1 MTETNTNDLFVGKKG
16 RLSRNLIRG
25 RSSSLRWTSSSYDEV
40 KEQAAAER
48 ERQETEI
55 RVTMASG
62 ALETVLQP
70 IIDLHDGQ
78 TVGVE
83 ALSRFNTTP
92 RRSPHLW
99 FADAAAVGLGLEL
112 EMTSLRLALEE
123 LRRLPS
129 EVYLSFNASAATI
142 VSDQFKTALADVP
155 GERFVVELTQDTKDP
170 DYKALAKAVKR
181 MRSTGIR
188 LAVDDIGATATA
200 GADNFRHIL
209 DLEPDIIKLDI
220 GMTRGTD
227 ADNGKQALGS
237 ALLKFGMD
245 FATFVAEG
253 IETEEEFETMRSLG
267 CRYGQGYY
275 LGRPGK
281 MRTQAPRHGG
291 AGQLWIDQEESVTS
305 DATAPS
311 GTDASDKDDSSS
323 TLGTTEAGA
332 GGDATGDDG
341 VQAAGDDG
349 GDATGDGARQAGRD
363 ADRDAERDSAAAG
376 VDDYAE
382 LLAVVAELQ
391 AQRKGSNTGRTDKL
405 IIRTGVKAMAEAV
418 VTPSD
423 K

>member
-1 MTETNTNDLFVGKKG
+1 
-16 RLSRNLIRG
+16 
-25 RSSSLRWTSSSYDEV
+25 
-40 KEQAAAER
+40 
-48 ERQETEI
+48 
-55 RVTMASG
+55 
-62 ALETVLQP
+62 
-70 IIDLHDGQ
+70 
-78 TVGVE
+78 
-83 ALSRFNTTP
+83 
-92 RRSPHLW
+92 
-99 FADAAAVGLGLEL
+99 
-112 EMTSLRLALEE
+112 
-123 LRRLPS
+123 
-129 EVYLSFNASAATI
+129 
-142 VSDQFKTALADVP
+142 VP

-220 GMTRGTD
+220 GMTRGAV

-281 MRTQAPRHGG
+281 MRIQAPRHGG
-291 AGQLWIDQEESVTS
+291 AGQLWIDQEETVAS
-305 DATAPS
+305 DAAPS
-311 GTDASDKDDSSS
+311 DTDSTDKDDSSN
-323 TLGTTEAGA
+323 TRGAVETGTDASGESEVGEAGDIK
-332 GGDATGDDG
+332 GDAA
-341 VQAAGDDG
+341 VDG
-349 GDATGDGARQAGRD
+349 GQDGGREVR
-363 ADRDAERDSAAAG
+363 RDAERGTAAAG

-391 AQRKGSNTGRTDKL
+391 AQRKGTNSGRADSL
-405 IIRTGVKAMAEAV
+405 IIRTGVKALAEV
-418 VTPSD
+418 VTSSD

>member
-16 RLSRNLIRG
+16 RLSRSLIRG
-25 RSSSLRWTSSSYDEV
+25 KSSSIRWTSSSYDEV
-40 KEQAAAER
+40 KEQAAADR
-48 ERQETEI
+48 ELRETEI
-55 RVTMASG
+55 RVTMANG
-62 ALETVLQP
+62 AMETVLQP

-123 LRRLPS
+123 LRRLPA
-129 EVYLSFNASAATI
+129 EVYLSFNASVETI
-142 VSDQFKTALADVP
+142 ISDQFKAALADVP

-220 GMTRGTD
+220 GMTRRTD
-227 ADNGKQALGS
+227 SDNGKQALGS

-291 AGQLWIDQEESVTS
+291 AGQLWIDQEESVANV
-305 DATAPS
+305 ATAS
-311 GTDASDKDDSSS
+311 DSDSADKDDSSNS
-323 TLGTTEAGA
+323 RDTVGDGGGASDAGGVDQSDDKSGTT
-332 GGDATGDDG
+332 
-341 VQAAGDDG
+341 
-349 GDATGDGARQAGRD
+349 TGDGGRD
-363 ADRDAERDSAAAG
+363 SSRDAERDSAAAG

-382 LLAVVAELQ
+382 LLAVVAEIQ
-391 AQRKGSNTGRTDKL
+391 AQRKGTNHGRADSL

-418 VTPSD
+418 VSAPD